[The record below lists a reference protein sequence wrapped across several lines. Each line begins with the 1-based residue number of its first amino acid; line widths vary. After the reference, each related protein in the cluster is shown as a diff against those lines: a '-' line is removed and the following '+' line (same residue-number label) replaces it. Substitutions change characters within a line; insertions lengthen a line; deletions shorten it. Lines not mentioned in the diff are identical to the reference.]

1 MTAVNRAAPHRA
13 DAARAVAAMREFDE
27 IFGVLSEAPARG
39 ADDAEIDALVAERD
53 AARAA
58 KNWARA
64 DQIRD
69 ELAERGIEL
78 LDSPTGTRWRRKP
91 LIQRARRRSS
101 SSSSGR

>member
-13 DAARAVAAMREFDE
+13 DAARAVAAMREFDR
-27 IFGVLSEAPARG
+27 IFGVLSDAPARG

-58 KNWARA
+58 KDWARA

-78 LDSPTGTRWRRKP
+78 LDSPSGTRWRPKSIDS
-91 LIQRARRRSS
+91 LA
-101 SSSSGR
+101 GR